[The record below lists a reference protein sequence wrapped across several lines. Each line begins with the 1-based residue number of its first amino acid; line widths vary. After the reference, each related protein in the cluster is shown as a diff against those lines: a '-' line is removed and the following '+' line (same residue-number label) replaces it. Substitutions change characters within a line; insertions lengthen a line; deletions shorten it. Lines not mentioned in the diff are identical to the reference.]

1 MKYTQKREV
10 NTLTIT
16 FKADAAE
23 WQEFDKKA
31 YEQNKGKYNVPGFRK
46 GHVPKSVLENR
57 YGKGLFYEDAL
68 YLAAQ
73 EYYTQFWIRIVK

>member
-57 YGKGLFYEDAL
+57 
-68 YLAAQ
+68 
-73 EYYTQFWIRIVK
+73 

>member
-10 NTLTIT
+10 NTLTVT
-16 FKADAAE
+16 FKMDATE
-23 WQEFDKKA
+23 WNAFDVKA

-46 GHVPKSVLENR
+46 GHVPKHVLENR
-57 YGKGLFYEDAL
+57 YGKGLFFEDAL

-73 EYYTQFWIRIVK
+73 EYYTEFLDKNR